1 MVSMADET
9 NVKSFE
15 ALKIQGSI
23 ASKGTFKDRSGKEM
37 EFTDEILDSIFS
49 NFDRSIPFRVSHD
62 DDGSGGYLY
71 KFKRNTETNKIDY
84 EGIMFDKDR
93 ISKIKN
99 DGFKSISPEID
110 VFLND
115 DNSFNSARITAGA
128 MTRVPGIKG
137 MDNNIMELKFSEEN
151 VSGIPK
157 AEVVNVAP
165 VAEVV
170 TPTVK
175 VEAEPKA
182 ETTPESPAPP
192 PNAEFE
198 AFKVETQ
205 ARIGEYETKIT
216 QLLETVSG
224 LQNENVTF
232 LNNQI
237 SGVIVEL
244 KSLGIENPE
253 SIGKG
258 LNENEKLKV
267 YKDLKSQLAKN
278 KSSTQADV
286 DIKLNEKKTTS
297 VEDAN
302 LERAKKLGYEKEY
315 LKIRGER

>member
-1 MVSMADET
+1 MADET
-9 NVKSFE
+9 KVKSFE

-71 KFKRNTETNKIDY
+71 KFKRNNETNKIDY

-115 DNSFNSARITAGA
+115 DDSFNSARITAGA
-128 MTRVPGIKG
+128 MTRIPGIKG
-137 MDNNIMELKFSEEN
+137 MENNIMELQFSEEEK
-151 VSGIPK
+151 VSGIPNTELTNGAPAATVVAPPEV
-157 AEVVNVAP
+157 AEPETPPAPAVNVD
-165 VAEVV
+165 
-170 TPTVK
+170 
-175 VEAEPKA
+175 
-182 ETTPESPAPP
+182 
-192 PNAEFE
+192 FE
-198 AFKVETQ
+198 AFKAETE
-205 ARIGEYETKIT
+205 AKIGEYETKIT
-216 QLLETVSG
+216 QLLETVTG

-237 SGVIVEL
+237 SGVITEL

-267 YKDLKSQLAKN
+267 YKDLKTQLAKN
-278 KSSTQADV
+278 KSSTQAVV
-286 DIKLNEKKTTS
+286 DITLNEKKTTS